1 VSGPLAL
8 VGGAEFTAA
17 VTEVDRLLL
26 ERTQASEVVVL
37 PTAAAFEHP
46 ERAVANA
53 VQWFESLG
61 VSARGVPLLGRPD
74 ASDPDVVGTLRSARL
89 VYLAG
94 GSPLHLK
101 SVLKDTPA
109 WEALLAAHEAGAGL
123 AGSSAGAMALTDP
136 MTDPRGGA
144 FTLGLGL
151 VRGVA
156 VVPHA
161 EQWSHDRL
169 RRTLDLA
176 KGIAVVVLDAGAAVV
191 RLDGEG
197 WRAVGR
203 VSVYSDGQPA
213 DLDSLP

>member
-8 VGGAEFTAA
+8 VGGAEFTPA

-26 ERTQASEVVVL
+26 GATGASEVVVL

-61 VSARGVPLLGRPD
+61 VTARGLPLLARPD
-74 ASDPDVVGTLRSARL
+74 ASDPGNVEAIRKARL
-89 VYLAG
+89 LYLAG

-109 WEALLAAHEAGAGL
+109 WEAIQEAHAGGAGL
-123 AGSSAGAMALTDP
+123 AGSSAGAMVLTDP

-151 VRGVA
+151 VSGVA
-156 VVPHA
+156 VVPEA
-161 EQWSHDRL
+161 EAWSHDRI
-169 RRTLDLA
+169 RRTIDLA
-176 KGIAVVVLDAGAAVV
+176 SGFALLVLHSASAAV
-191 RLDGEG
+191 RIDGKG
-197 WRAVGR
+197 WQAIGEVAVYR
-203 VSVYSDGQPA
+203 DRHPA
-213 DLDSLP
+213 ELASLP